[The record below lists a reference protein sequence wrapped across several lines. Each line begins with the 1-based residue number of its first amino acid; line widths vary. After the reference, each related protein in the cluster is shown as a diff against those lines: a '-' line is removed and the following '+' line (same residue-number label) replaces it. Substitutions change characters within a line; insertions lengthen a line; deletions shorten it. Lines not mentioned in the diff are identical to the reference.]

1 MSMWNGWTN
10 APAGRGA
17 RHHRSQAAMLVLALV
32 VSMTLEM
39 RAAAPAAGRV
49 LRAGAATSNITPPLG
64 VPLVGSVDVVGAAHV
79 HDELHARCLALDDGA
94 RRLVFVVVDNLSVNR
109 EVFDE
114 AKRRIHEATG
124 VPPEHMMMSATHTH
138 SAANARG
145 VNPLLHTPELDPYQ
159 AFLAQR
165 IADGVRRALNQLE
178 PARIAWGTGHLPQHV
193 FNRRWVLK
201 DGMTVVNPFGGQDRA
216 IMNPGR
222 RPDLDKPAGPTNPEV
237 YVLSV
242 QSAAGRPIAVL
253 TNYWLHYVGGVPGDH
268 VSADYF
274 GAFCDRLKQLLGAD
288 HQDPPFVGLLANGPC
303 GDVNNSN
310 FHAPPSS
317 REPPYARIRAVANDL
332 AQEVLR
338 VYSRLEYRDW
348 VELQAAETELE
359 LRVRRPAPAEVER
372 ARAALARPA
381 TVSPI
386 HRRELTYARRTID
399 ALQWPATVRIILQ
412 AFRVGELAVA
422 AIPFEVFTETGLEI
436 KARSPFKD
444 TFTIE
449 LANGGYAY
457 LPTPE
462 QHELGGYETWLGT
475 SRVELEATRKIVPQ
489 VLGLLAQLRAD
500 IPADAAV
507 PPPPT
512 AVRKSSS
519 AVQAWEVLWRTLAD
533 RDAGWS
539 RIHAAEALSQ
549 LGYGVHVGPRFA
561 AELPAWES
569 SPQRIGAWRVL
580 ATVATSPAE
589 RRRWLDRIG
598 QVGRDPVAVDRLQA
612 VESLGK
618 LGEGVTGAT
627 LAAVRAYAA
636 TIPAADAL
644 FPSWVLHLSGDP
656 VGTRGLVAGLGAT
669 DPAVRRRAA
678 FVVRRLRPLPAEMK
692 AALTL
697 LARTEPVSTVAYP
710 YVLAAALAH
719 EVDSVRPEISWTEL
733 DLVGAAASG
742 PVRLEIVQALL
753 PRLEES
759 AVLSWAEFL
768 QAKDPGSRIAGAW
781 AVLHIA
787 QKFPGQAGRG
797 PPAAGLER
805 ALP

>member
-1 MSMWNGWTN
+1 MSMLNGWSD
-10 APAGRGA
+10 APTGR
-17 RHHRSQAAMLVLALV
+17 RERSYRGWAAMLGLALG
-32 VSMTLEM
+32 VSTTPAML
-39 RAAAPAAGRV
+39 AAAPGAGRV
-49 LRAGAATSNITPPLG
+49 FRAGAATSNITPPLG
-64 VPLVGSVDVVGAAHV
+64 VPLVGSTNVVGAAHV

-124 VPPEHMMMSATHTH
+124 VPPENMMMSATHTH

-145 VNPLLHTPELDPYQ
+145 VNPLLHTKELDPYQ

-165 IADGVRRALNQLE
+165 IADGVRRAINQLE
-178 PARIAWGTGHLPQHV
+178 PARIAWGAGQLPQHV

-201 DGMTVVNPFGGQDRA
+201 DGKTVVNPFGGQDRA

-242 QSAAGRPIAVL
+242 QSAAGRPLAVL

-268 VSADYF
+268 ASADYF
-274 GAFCDRLKQLLGAD
+274 GAFCDRLQQLLGAD
-288 HQDPPFVGLLANGPC
+288 RQDPPFVGLLANGPC

-310 FHAPPSS
+310 LHAPPSP

-332 AQEVLR
+332 AQEVVR

-348 VELQAAETELE
+348 VELQAAQTELE
-359 LRVRRPAPAEVER
+359 LGVRRPSAADVER

-386 HRRELTYARRTID
+386 HGRELTYARRTID
-399 ALQWPATVRIILQ
+399 ALQWPATVKIILQ

-475 SRVELEATRKIVPQ
+475 NRVEKEATRKIVPQ
-489 VLGLLAQLRAD
+489 VLGLLAQLRAVA
-500 IPADAAV
+500 PATAAAPS
-507 PPPPT
+507 PP
-512 AVRKSSS
+512 AGVRASAT
-519 AVQAWEVLWRTLAD
+519 AVQAWELLWRTMGE

-539 RIHAAEALSQ
+539 RVHAAEALSH
-549 LGYGVHVGPRFA
+549 LGHAAQVGQPLT
-561 AELPAWES
+561 AELPTWEN

-580 ATVATSPAE
+580 AAGAASPAE
-589 RRRWLDRIG
+589 RRGWLERIEG
-598 QVGRDPVAVDRLQA
+598 VARDPAAADRLQA

-618 LGEGVTGAT
+618 LGEGVTGTT
-627 LAAVRAYAA
+627 LAAVRAHAA
-636 TIPAADAL
+636 AIPAADAL
-644 FPSWVLHLSGDP
+644 FPFWVLHLSGDSA
-656 VGTRGLVAGLGAT
+656 GTRGLLTGLGAT

-678 FVVRRLRPLPAEMK
+678 FIVRRLSPLAAEIK
-692 AALTL
+692 AALTQ
-697 LARTEPVSTVAYP
+697 LARTEPATTVAYP

-719 EVDSVRPEISWTEL
+719 DVGPVRPEVSWTEL
-733 DLVGAAASG
+733 ERVWAAAPG
-742 PVRLEIVQALL
+742 PVRLELSQVLM
-753 PRLEES
+753 PRQTRATADGL
-759 AVLSWAEFL
+759 AIHFTAAE
-768 QAKDPGSRIAGAW
+768 PGTRIAAAW
-781 AVLHIA
+781 SFLYAL
-787 QKFPGQAGRG
+787 GAGR
-797 PPAAGLER
+797 
-805 ALP
+805 